1 MPDSQLRENINRR
14 FSRMAFALS
23 VLTILMFLMFG
34 AILMMGY
41 MQGKSAERGNKIL
54 AELAQAKAKLDKGP
68 LPVRCNPLQPTMA
81 PDAGR
86 FIIIPTPG
94 GKLPIPSTAT
104 R

>member
-1 MPDSQLRENINRR
+1 MPDSQLRENINAR
-14 FSRMAFALS
+14 FRKLAMVQSFMMLAI
-23 VLTILMFLMFG
+23 ILMLGMM
-34 AILMMGY
+34 LVMGY
-41 MQGKSAERGNKIL
+41 MLGKSAERGNLIL
-54 AELAQAKAKLDKGP
+54 KELAQAKAKLDKGP